1 MGEKAMA
8 ESKKLIGVN
17 VHKFTSIKCVVFDVM
32 GVILVEGH
40 DVTNLL
46 IPFIEREC
54 GYNDKEEIYRRY
66 RQASLGLISAKEFW
80 KGISKEYPKIQSKYL
95 DTCFEVDPQFFQIAR
110 KLKKKYLLAILSN
123 DVSEWS
129 EYLREKY
136 GYNEFFEEIIV
147 SSDFQSRKP
156 EENIYKVLFVR
167 LKRREIEP
175 QECIFLDDRLKN
187 LKTGKDL
194 GMKTIHFKREDDSF
208 IFHPDFT
215 IKALGELQT
224 ILLKYAR

>member
-1 MGEKAMA
+1 M
-8 ESKKLIGVN
+8 N
-17 VHKFTSIKCVVFDVM
+17 VYMNTSIEGIKCIVFDVM

-54 GYNDKEEIYRRY
+54 GYNDKEEVYRRY
-66 RQASLGLISAKEFW
+66 RKASLGLISAKEFW
-80 KGISKEYPKIQSKYL
+80 KDISNDYPEIQWKYL
-95 DTCFEVDPQFFQIAR
+95 DTCFEVDPQFFPIVR
-110 KLKKKYLLAILSN
+110 KLEKKYHLTILSN
-123 DVSEWS
+123 DVGEWS
-129 EYLREKY
+129 RYLRKRY
-136 GYNEFFEEIIV
+136 GYNRYFEDIVV

-156 EENIYKVLFVR
+156 DENIYKVLFAR
-167 LKRREIEP
+167 LRRYEIEP

-187 LKTGKDL
+187 LKTGREL

-224 ILLKYAR
+224 ILLKHAR

>member
-1 MGEKAMA
+1 
-8 ESKKLIGVN
+8 VN
-17 VHKFTSIKCVVFDVM
+17 VLLFARIRCVVFDVM

-54 GYNDKEEIYRRY
+54 GYNDKEEVYRRY
-66 RQASLGLISAKEFW
+66 REASLGLISAKEFW
-80 KGISKEYPKIQSKYL
+80 KGISNNYPEIQWKYL
-95 DTCFEVDPQFFQIAR
+95 DTCFEVNPQFFQIAR

-156 EENIYKVLFVR
+156 EENIYKVLFVQ
-167 LKRREIEP
+167 LKKHEIEP

-224 ILLKYAR
+224 ILLKHAR